1 MTSPSLKS
9 QVQLKEI
16 QTLKSSQAHKQSPN
30 LQTISLFLIYIES
43 PCILRARINSK
54 FRIHR
59 LVPID
64 YDPSYF
70 ISGEFNCHH
79 HHSRATSARVQLGQ
93 FKNAEIWN

>member
-1 MTSPSLKS
+1 M
-9 QVQLKEI
+9 V
-16 QTLKSSQAHKQSPN
+16 QSPY

-64 YDPSYF
+64 YEPSYF

-79 HHSRATSARVQLGQ
+79 HHSRATSMPQVLGCNLANL
-93 FKNAEIWN
+93 KMLKYGINLNIEIKPI